1 MTTAD
6 ERAADKIGRAIDG
19 QIRTLQNERATLL
32 AGPARIVEIDA
43 EIIEL
48 QREKARIDPRR
59 PPQSQGIGMV
69 NSQSNPRSAN
79 DQKTTDQN

>member
-48 QREKARIDPRR
+48 QREKTRIDPRR
-59 PPQSQGIGMV
+59 PPRPDI
-69 NSQSNPRSAN
+69 SAGPVA
-79 DQKTTDQN
+79 DDAPGRVR